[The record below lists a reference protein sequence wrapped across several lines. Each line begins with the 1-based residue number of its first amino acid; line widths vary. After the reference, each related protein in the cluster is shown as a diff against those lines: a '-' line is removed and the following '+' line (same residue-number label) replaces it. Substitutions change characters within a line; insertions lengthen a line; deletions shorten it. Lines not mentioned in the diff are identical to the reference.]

1 MRKSLFILLTIC
13 LFSSFIMSCSKS
25 DDTENNENPFDK
37 MESSDNNSRDK
48 IVIISDIH
56 LGADLSYSENIK
68 HLSRLEQF
76 INEVRASNTV
86 KELVIGGDMIDGWY
100 VPTRTNTYS
109 AGSQL
114 AFVKKIASSN
124 KVVIS
129 AINNII
135 SDGIIKVTYVPGNH
149 DMLFNA
155 ADVEAIMPGINQ
167 ARDSDK
173 PLLGTY
179 YPDGYPQVAIEHG
192 HRYDFFCNLD
202 PFDNQTEAPGTILPP
217 GYFFA
222 RIAANSF
229 VKQVSKNAATKV
241 KEVTI
246 NSADIE
252 QKAKYLYYYGWKYA
266 LENLIWVDD
275 NFDENIF
282 TTNIDGF
289 TNTYSMNDFLP
300 YNDASGKIQIKMYG
314 DAFTQA
320 AWEKRLKYNNAPI
333 MTNVADAVIGS
344 LITDFIDNQSDVQY
358 FHNPSSKVRVVVFG
372 HTHIPMI
379 KTFTNLNGDA
389 CVYANT
395 GTWEDKKVRKGSD
408 EVDQDSQ
415 NMHFVVIMPREDS
428 KNKLFIGLFQYNH
441 GEHIL
446 KDSQNILL

>member
-1 MRKSLFILLTIC
+1 MKKKFLSILFILCSLSVAAI
-13 LFSSFIMSCSKS
+13 SCSKS
-25 DDTENNENPFDK
+25 DNSDNTKNPFDE
-37 MESSDNNSRDK
+37 MESSNNNSRDK
-48 IVIISDIH
+48 IVVISDIH
-56 LGADLSYSENIK
+56 LGADLSYSENTK

-76 INEVRASNTV
+76 INEVRDSKTV

-109 AGSQL
+109 AGSQQ

-135 SDGIIKVTYVPGNH
+135 SDGKIKVTYVPGNH

-155 ADVEAIMPGINQ
+155 SDVEAIMPGINQ

-179 YPDGYPQVAIEHG
+179 NPDGYPQVAIEHG

-229 VKQVSKNAATKV
+229 VKQMAQSAASKINT
-241 KEVTI
+241 VTA
-246 NSADIE
+246 NSDEIE
-252 QKAKYLYYYGWKYA
+252 QKAKYAYYFCWQRA
-266 LENLIWVDD
+266 FENLIWVDD
-275 NFDENIF
+275 NFDEKIF

-289 TNTYSMNDFLP
+289 TKTYSMNDFLP
-300 YNDASGKIQIKMYG
+300 YNDAAGMIQVKMYSG
-314 DAFTQA
+314 AFTQE
-320 AWEKRLKYNNAPI
+320 AWNKRLAYNNAPV
-333 MTNVADAVIGS
+333 MTNVVEAIYGS
-344 LITDFIDNQSDVQY
+344 LLTEYIDNQSNVQY
-358 FHNPSSKVRVVVFG
+358 FQNPNSKVRVVVFG

-379 KTFTNLNGDA
+379 KTFTNLNGEA

-395 GTWEDKKVRKGSD
+395 GTWEDEKVRNGAPT
-408 EVDQDSQ
+408 VDQDSK
-415 NMHFVVIMPREDS
+415 NMNFVVIMPRGDNR
-428 KNKLFIGLFQYNH
+428 KKLFIGLFQFNH
-441 GEHIL
+441 GQHVL
-446 KDSQNILL
+446 VDSQSIL